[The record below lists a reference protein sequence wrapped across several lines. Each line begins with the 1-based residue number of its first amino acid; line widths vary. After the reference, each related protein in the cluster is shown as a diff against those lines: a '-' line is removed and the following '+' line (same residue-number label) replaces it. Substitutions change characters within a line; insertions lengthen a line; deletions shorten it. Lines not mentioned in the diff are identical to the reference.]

1 MFPFSCH
8 FLNSVMKTLGD
19 KAKYICMYDVLPQHD
34 PSIRFTLF
42 DKFMYYA
49 TVYMNTLWL
58 TNYSI
63 QAVNRDDPKFSR
75 LLAAEQQIKDITS
88 PEELGILLALC
99 PSQAKDILF
108 AAWCSGYLTSRSFNE
123 GKVFTALYDFCIQDP
138 DAAAEAF
145 QDPDFPDIV
154 RLSVE
159 NGYFDKYRGLFWPDR
174 TTTLT

>member
-1 MFPFSCH
+1 
-8 FLNSVMKTLGD
+8 MKTLGD

-63 QAVNRDDPKFSR
+63 HSFDRDDPKFSR

-123 GKVFTALYDFCIQDP
+123 GKVFTALHDFCIQDP
-138 DAAAEAF
+138 DAAAEAS

-154 RLSVE
+154 HLSVK

>member
-1 MFPFSCH
+1 
-8 FLNSVMKTLGD
+8 MKTLGD
-19 KAKYICMYDVLPQHD
+19 KAKYICMYDVLPQND
-34 PSIRFTLF
+34 PNIRFTLF

-63 QAVNRDDPKFSR
+63 HSFDRDDPKFYR
-75 LLAAEQQIKDITS
+75 LLTAEQQIKDITS

-108 AAWCSGYLTSRSFNE
+108 AAWCSGYLTSRFFNE
-123 GKVFTALYDFCIQDP
+123 GKVFTTLHDFCIKDP
-138 DAAAEAF
+138 VAAAEAS

-154 RLSVE
+154 CLSVE
-159 NGYFDKYRGLFWPDR
+159 NGYFAKHTGLFWP
-174 TTTLT
+174 

>member
-1 MFPFSCH
+1 
-8 FLNSVMKTLGD
+8 MKTLGD
-19 KAKYICMYDVLPQHD
+19 KAKYICMYDVLPQCD

-49 TVYMNTLWL
+49 TVYKNTLWL

-63 QAVNRDDPKFSR
+63 NSFDRDDPKFSR
-75 LLAAEQQIKDITS
+75 LLVAEQQIKDINS
-88 PEELGILLALC
+88 LEELGILLALC
-99 PSQAKDILF
+99 HSQAKDILF

-123 GKVFTALYDFCIQDP
+123 GKVFTALHDFCIQDP
-138 DAAAEAF
+138 VAAAEAS

-159 NGYFDKYRGLFWPDR
+159 NGYFAKHTGLFWP
-174 TTTLT
+174 

>member
-1 MFPFSCH
+1 
-8 FLNSVMKTLGD
+8 MKTLGD
-19 KAKYICMYDVLPQHD
+19 KAKYICMYDVLPQND
-34 PSIRFTLF
+34 PNIRFTLF

-58 TNYSI
+58 TTNYSI
-63 QAVNRDDPKFSR
+63 LSFDRDDPKFSR

-88 PEELGILLALC
+88 PEELDILLTLF

-138 DAAAEAF
+138 VAAAEAS
-145 QDPDFPDIV
+145 QDQDFPDIV

-159 NGYFDKYRGLFWPDR
+159 NGYFVKHIGLF
-174 TTTLT
+174 LK

>member
-1 MFPFSCH
+1 
-8 FLNSVMKTLGD
+8 MKTLGD

-63 QAVNRDDPKFSR
+63 HSFNRDDPKFSR
-75 LLAAEQQIKDITS
+75 LLAAEQQIKDITF

-123 GKVFTALYDFCIQDP
+123 GKVFTALHDFCIQDP
-138 DAAAEAF
+138 DAAAEAS

-154 RLSVE
+154 YLSVK
-159 NGYFDKYRGLFWPDR
+159 NGYFDKYRGLF
-174 TTTLT
+174 

>member
-1 MFPFSCH
+1 MDIQSVSIQLSFSN
-8 FLNSVMKTLGD
+8 LLMKTLGD
-19 KAKYICMYDVLPQHD
+19 KAKYICMYDVLPQND
-34 PSIRFTLF
+34 PNIRFTLF

-63 QAVNRDDPKFSR
+63 HSFNRDDPKFSR
-75 LLAAEQQIKDITS
+75 LLTAEQQIKDITS

-108 AAWCSGYLTSRSFNE
+108 AAWCSGYLTLRFFNE
-123 GKVFTALYDFCIQDP
+123 GKVFTTLHDFCIQDP
-138 DAAAEAF
+138 VAAAEAS
-145 QDPDFPDIV
+145 QDPEFPDIV

-159 NGYFDKYRGLFWPDR
+159 NGYFAKHTGLFWP
-174 TTTLT
+174 

>member
-1 MFPFSCH
+1 MMDIQSVSIQLSFSN
-8 FLNSVMKTLGD
+8 LLMKTLGD
-19 KAKYICMYDVLPQHD
+19 KAKYICMYDVLAQND
-34 PSIRFTLF
+34 PNIRFTLF

-63 QAVNRDDPKFSR
+63 HSFNRDDPKFSR
-75 LLAAEQQIKDITS
+75 LLTAEQQIKDITS

-108 AAWCSGYLTSRSFNE
+108 AAWCSGYLTLRFFNE
-123 GKVFTALYDFCIQDP
+123 GKVFTTLHDFCIQDP
-138 DAAAEAF
+138 VAAAEAS

-159 NGYFDKYRGLFWPDR
+159 NGYFAKHTGLFWP
-174 TTTLT
+174 

>member
-1 MFPFSCH
+1 
-8 FLNSVMKTLGD
+8 MKTLGD
-19 KAKYICMYDVLPQHD
+19 KAKYICMYDVLPQYD

-63 QAVNRDDPKFSR
+63 HSFNRDDPKFSR

-123 GKVFTALYDFCIQDP
+123 GKVFTALHDFCIQDP
-138 DAAAEAF
+138 DASAEAS

-159 NGYFDKYRGLFWPDR
+159 NGYFVKHTGLFWPDR